1 MSAKLGN
8 TRKVYIGSSHNWLT
22 GENANSLDITAES
35 VEISDKSSK
44 WAQFLSGKKGA
55 TASVTVFADN
65 SDAQQTAV
73 LTGLFKGTDVDVFIG
88 TLGSGSG
95 SGALLEGDA
104 FSAIVTS
111 VSDTNDMGSASSRT
125 ISLTANGAV
134 THYPTISGQDV

>member
-1 MSAKLGN
+1 MAVLGN
-8 TRKVYIGSSHNWLT
+8 TRKVYIGNNHTWLT
-22 GENANSLDITAES
+22 GENTNTLDITAES

-65 SDAQQTAV
+65 NDTQQKAV
-73 LTGLFKGTDVDVFIG
+73 LEGLFKGIDVDVFIG
-88 TLGSGSG
+88 TITGSGEGTIS
-95 SGALLEGDA
+95 EGDA
-104 FSAIVTS
+104 FSAVVTS

-134 THYPTISGQDV
+134 THYPTITGADV

>member
-8 TRKVYIGSSHNWLT
+8 IRKVYIGASHTWLT
-22 GENANSLDITAES
+22 GENANTLNLTAES
-35 VEISDKSSK
+35 IEVSDKSSK

-55 TASVTVFADN
+55 TATVTVFADN
-65 SDAQQTAV
+65 SDTQQIAV
-73 LTGLFKGTDVDVFIG
+73 LTGFFKGADVDVFIG

-95 SGALLEGDA
+95 TGALTEGDA
-104 FSAIVTS
+104 FSAVVTS
-111 VSDTNDMGSASSRT
+111 VSDTNDMGSASSRS